1 MKKTDK
7 PKKEQKP
14 RTLAKRKVLTELTDQ
29 DLKQV
34 QGGKGNE
41 QTIKKDDCHNLPRY

>member
-14 RTLAKRKVLTELTDQ
+14 QGRTPKQPKGVVELGDQ
-29 DLKQV
+29 ALEQV
-34 QGGKGNE
+34 QGGAFTVKQVLKVNPAE
-41 QTIKKDDCHNLPRY
+41 